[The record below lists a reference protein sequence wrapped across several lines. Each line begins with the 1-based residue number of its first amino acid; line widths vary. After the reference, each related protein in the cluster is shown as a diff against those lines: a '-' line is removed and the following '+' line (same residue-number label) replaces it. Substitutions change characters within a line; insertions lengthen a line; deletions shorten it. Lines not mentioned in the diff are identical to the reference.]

1 MEWKP
6 TEQLVLDVLCPGN
19 QLLTDR
25 RNRPSVMVRIPALT
39 YRQLGLGELDQTHP
53 AFWVNGREVQALYLS
68 KYPNILDEGLAYS
81 LPGQAPAVN
90 LTFDEAAHACAEKG
104 HGWHL
109 MTRTE
114 WALLAQWCLCRGVLP
129 RGNNH
134 YGKDIHEHSFQAMPA
149 AWKGGRTTS
158 VQTGTGPLT
167 WSHNGEPSGIWDLNG
182 NVGEWVS
189 GLRLVYGELQIL
201 PNNDGA
207 DICNSQAVDS
217 LMWRTIHAAT
227 GALIPPAGDG
237 RTAHSLKLDYRD
249 GIWTWC
255 AELRQERTD
264 RYRSCPF
271 AQVSCDPT
279 VSEAARQLLLGLCLY
294 QRQKDP
300 SLFGDTCFYAD
311 NGAEEIFFGCGG
323 HYGHGNEAG
332 IFCIHATTKRTATS
346 PSRGF
351 RCAYAEF

>member
-19 QLLTDR
+19 QLLTGR

-53 AFWVNGREVQALYLS
+53 AFWVNGREVQA
-68 KYPNILDEGLAYS
+68 
-81 LPGQAPAVN
+81 
-90 LTFDEAAHACAEKG
+90 
-104 HGWHL
+104 
-109 MTRTE
+109 
-114 WALLAQWCLCRGVLP
+114 
-129 RGNNH
+129 
-134 YGKDIHEHSFQAMPA
+134 MPA
-149 AWKGGRTTS
+149 ARKDGRTTC

-189 GLRLVYGELQIL
+189 GLRLVCGELQIL

-207 DICNSQAVDS
+207 DICNSQAANS
-217 LMWRTIHAAT
+217 LMWRAIHAGT
-227 GALIPPAGDG
+227 GALILPAGG
-237 RTAHSLKLDYRD
+237 SRTAHSLKLDYRD
-249 GIWTWC
+249 GVWTWC
-255 AELRQERTD
+255 AELRQD
-264 RYRSCPF
+264 
-271 AQVSCDPT
+271 
-279 VSEAARQLLLGLCLY
+279 
-294 QRQKDP
+294 
-300 SLFGDTCFYAD
+300 
-311 NGAEEIFFGCGG
+311 GAEEIFFGCGG
-323 HYGHGNEAG
+323 HYGHGSEAG